1 MLPFLLLLALLIYI
15 LVRLIRWLLKK
26 RKDKKG
32 GNGGRPARKGTL
44 LARRPGVK
52 SAVQQPD
59 RNLAE
64 APDIK
69 AEETGNSDE
78 NSVAEPAPTEQPAA
92 DTAESAD
99 TPEKEAAQAV
109 RSDQDPAPEE
119 TGPDGE

>member
-1 MLPFLLLLALLIYI
+1 MDTVSPKFRYRTWAQPYGGKLPRLLSVKGFEGVLIH
-15 LVRLIRWLLKK
+15 V
-26 RKDKKG
+26 
-32 GNGGRPARKGTL
+32 
-44 LARRPGVK
+44 
-52 SAVQQPD
+52 
-59 RNLAE
+59 
-64 APDIK
+64 
-69 AEETGNSDE
+69 GNSDE

>member
-1 MLPFLLLLALLIYI
+1 MNAPQAGLSRNQDIAVVYSHTAVLFNLA
-15 LVRLIRWLLKK
+15 
-26 RKDKKG
+26 
-32 GNGGRPARKGTL
+32 
-44 LARRPGVK
+44 
-52 SAVQQPD
+52 D

-109 RSDQDPAPEE
+109 RSAQDPAPEE